1 MESDNSPERRNIVMA
16 SSSAPSTPAPPA
28 GSGTDHPDTPAGERP
43 SSRRPPPDL
52 FVVVLFSG
60 MLLVSAAL
68 VFLIQP
74 MIARFLLPLAGGTPA
89 VWNVSLMFFQLSLL
103 GAYLYAHV
111 AIRRLGVRRQ
121 ALVHL
126 ALMAIPLMVL
136 PIGVPAGSGPPQG
149 GEVFWLLGV
158 LATSV
163 GLPFFVVASTAP
175 MVQRWLA
182 AMDHPRAADPYFLYR
197 ASNVG
202 SIIGLLG
209 YPLLAEPQLRLG
221 QQGELW
227 GIGYGLLFALVL
239 ACAATL
245 FLSPSTLA
253 DHAAADP
260 IEQEPAEAERPTLLT
275 GVRWAGLG
283 FVPSSLMLGV
293 TGFLTTDLAPIPLLW
308 VIPLTLYLLSF
319 IIVFSPA
326 TRAPIVYRVSLYTL
340 PPLALALAI
349 ALIYELRQPFRL
361 IIVLHLVFFFVAALV
376 CHGRLASE
384 RPHPRFL
391 TAFYLWLALGGALG
405 GTFNALVAPLVFDGR
420 TEYPLAVVLA
430 CLCLPAG
437 AMAGSLERA
446 REFLASMLLG
456 RKIEPAGSSP
466 ATAPTRERTA
476 AVELRLDVV
485 LPLIIGAVLLAA
497 LYMLGAEDAGEPA
510 TRRNVVYGL
519 MAIGCLAMLG
529 RPLRF
534 ALSVGA
540 VFVAAAIAMSASTLV
555 IESDRSFFSDLK
567 VESYGEGRYKRLLNG
582 TTLHGAQI
590 QIPGAPLTPIT
601 YYHPT
606 SPVGEVVRVL
616 RRRGLT
622 RNSAVVGLGT
632 GSMACHSRPGERWT
646 FYEIDPLVE
655 QIARDTR
662 LFTFLRDC
670 RGSFGVVLGDAR
682 ISMARERSAAPYGLI
697 ALDAFS
703 SDAIPTHLLT
713 KQAIELYRSRLAPGG
728 VLAFHISNR
737 YLELEPVLGDLGRA
751 TGMACFSRIDVP
763 TDRRGRQQPGKT
775 ISHWVM
781 LARRQS
787 NLGRLPSQRDRWR
800 SCATRPSEAPWT
812 DDYSNI
818 LNVVSW

>member
-1 MESDNSPERRNIVMA
+1 MGSDNSPERRNIVMA
-16 SSSAPSTPAPPA
+16 SSSAPSAPAPPTA
-28 GSGTDHPDTPAGERP
+28 SGPGDPGTGDRRQGSG
-43 SSRRPPPDL
+43 RRPPPDL
-52 FVVVLFSG
+52 LVVVLFSAT
-60 MLLVSAAL
+60 LLVSAAL

-89 VWNVSLMFFQLSLL
+89 VWNVTQMFFQLSLL

-126 ALMAIPLMVL
+126 IVMAIPLVLL

-149 GEVFWLLGV
+149 GEIFWLLGV
-158 LATSV
+158 LATTV

-202 SIIGLLG
+202 SIIGLVG
-209 YPLLAEPQLRLG
+209 YPLAAEPQLRLG
-221 QQGELW
+221 EQGALW

-245 FLSPSTLA
+245 FLSASTIA
-253 DHAAADP
+253 DHAVADP
-260 IEQEPAEAERPTLLT
+260 MEAEPDPAERPTLLT
-275 GVRWAGLG
+275 GLRWAALG

-308 VIPLTLYLLSF
+308 VIPLSLYLLSF

-326 TRAPIVYRVSLYTL
+326 TRAPIVYRVSLYLL
-340 PPLALALAI
+340 PPLALVLAI
-349 ALIYELRQPFRL
+349 ALIYELRTPFRL
-361 IIVLHLVFFFVAALV
+361 ILVLHLVFFFVAALV

-391 TAFYLWLALGGALG
+391 TGFYLWLALGGALG
-405 GTFNALVAPLVFDGR
+405 GTFNALIAPLVFDGR

-437 AMAGSLERA
+437 AMAGSLERG

-466 ATAPTRERTA
+466 PAAPTRERTA
-476 AVELRLDVV
+476 ALELRLDVI
-485 LPLIIGAVLLAA
+485 LPLVIGAVLLAA
-497 LYMLGAEDAGEPA
+497 LYMLGAENAGDPS

-519 MAIGCLAMLG
+519 MAIGCLAMVG

-534 ALSVGA
+534 GLSVGA
-540 VFVAAAIAMSASTLV
+540 VFVAAAIAMSTSTLV

-567 VESYGEGRYKRLLNG
+567 VESYGNGRYKRLLNG
-582 TTLHGAQI
+582 TTLHGAQLRL
-590 QIPGAPLTPIT
+590 PGQPLVPIT

-606 SPVGEVVRVL
+606 SPVGEVVNVL

-632 GSMACHSRPGERWT
+632 GSMACHSRRGERWT

-655 QIARDTR
+655 RIARNPR
-662 LFTFLRDC
+662 LFTFLSEC
-670 RGSFGVVLGDAR
+670 RGSFDVVLGDAR
-682 ISMARERSAAPYGLI
+682 ISLAREPRSRYGLI
-697 ALDAFS
+697 TLDAFS

-713 KQAIELYRSRLAPGG
+713 QQAIELYRARLAPGG

-751 TGMACFSRIDVP
+751 TRMACFSRIDTA
-763 TDRRGRQQPGKT
+763 TDRRGQPQPGKT
-775 ISHWVM
+775 LSHWVM
-781 LARRQS
+781 LARSRS
-787 NLGRLPSQRDRWR
+787 DLGRLPRERARWR
-800 SCATRPSEAPWT
+800 PCATGASAEPWS

>member
-1 MESDNSPERRNIVMA
+1 MGSDNSPERRSIVMA
-16 SSSAPSTPAPPA
+16 ASSAPSTPAPPTGA
-28 GSGTDHPDTPAGERP
+28 GPDHPGASAGAGR
-43 SSRRPPPDL
+43 SGRRPPPDL
-52 FVVVLFSG
+52 LVVVLFSAT
-60 MLLVSAAL
+60 LLVSAAL

-89 VWNVSLMFFQLSLL
+89 VWNVTQMFFQLSLL

-126 ALMAIPLMVL
+126 IVMAIPLVVL

-149 GEVFWLLGV
+149 GEIFWLLGV
-158 LATSV
+158 LATTV

-202 SIIGLLG
+202 SIIGLVG
-209 YPLLAEPQLRLG
+209 YPLAAEPQLRLG
-221 QQGELW
+221 EQGALW

-245 FLSPSTLA
+245 FLSASTIA
-253 DHAAADP
+253 DHAVADP
-260 IEQEPAEAERPTLLT
+260 MEEEPDPAERPTPLT
-275 GVRWAGLG
+275 GLRWAALG

-308 VIPLTLYLLSF
+308 VIPLSLYLLSF

-326 TRAPIVYRVSLYTL
+326 TRAPIVYRVSLYLL
-340 PPLALALAI
+340 PPLALVLAI
-349 ALIYELRQPFRL
+349 ALIYELRTPFRL

-391 TAFYLWLALGGALG
+391 TGFYLWLALGGALG

-466 ATAPTRERTA
+466 QAPPTRERTA
-476 AVELRLDVV
+476 ALELRLDVI
-485 LPLIIGAVLLAA
+485 LPLVIGAVLLAA
-497 LYMLGAEDAGEPA
+497 LYMLGAENAGEPS

-519 MAIGCLAMLG
+519 MAIGCLAMVG

-534 ALSVGA
+534 GLSVAA
-540 VFVAAAIAMSASTLV
+540 VFVAAAIASSASTLV

-567 VESYGEGRYKRLLNG
+567 VESYGEGRYKRLLHG
-582 TTLHGAQI
+582 TTLHGAEL

-606 SPVGEVVRVL
+606 SPVGEVVNVL

-632 GSMACHSRPGERWT
+632 GSMACHSRRGERWT

-655 QIARDTR
+655 RIARNPR
-662 LFTFLRDC
+662 LFTFLSQC
-670 RGSFGVVLGDAR
+670 RGSFDVVLGDAR
-682 ISMARERSAAPYGLI
+682 ISLAREPQSRYGLI
-697 ALDAFS
+697 TLDAFS

-713 KQAIELYRSRLAPGG
+713 QQAIELYRARLAPGG

-737 YLELEPVLGDLGRA
+737 YLELEPVLGDLARA
-751 TGMACFSRIDVP
+751 TRMTCFSRIDNA
-763 TDRRGRQQPGKT
+763 TDRRGRPQPGKT
-775 ISHWVM
+775 LSHWVM
-781 LARRQS
+781 LARRRS
-787 NLGRLPSQRDRWR
+787 DLGRLPRERARWR
-800 SCATRPSEAPWT
+800 ACESGASAEPWS

>member
-1 MESDNSPERRNIVMA
+1 MGSDNSPERRNIVMA
-16 SSSAPSTPAPPA
+16 SSSAPSAPAPPTA
-28 GSGTDHPDTPAGERP
+28 SGPGDPGTGDRRQGSG
-43 SSRRPPPDL
+43 RRPPPDL
-52 FVVVLFSG
+52 LVVVLFSAT
-60 MLLVSAAL
+60 LLVSAAL

-89 VWNVSLMFFQLSLL
+89 VWNVTLMFFQLSLL

-126 ALMAIPLMVL
+126 IVMAIPLVLL

-149 GEVFWLLGV
+149 GEIFWLLGV
-158 LATSV
+158 LATTV

-202 SIIGLLG
+202 SIIGLVG
-209 YPLLAEPQLRLG
+209 YPLAAEPQLRLG
-221 QQGELW
+221 EQGALW

-245 FLSPSTLA
+245 FLSASTIA
-253 DHAAADP
+253 DHAVADP
-260 IEQEPAEAERPTLLT
+260 MEAEPDPAERPTLLT
-275 GVRWAGLG
+275 GLRWAALG

-308 VIPLTLYLLSF
+308 VIPLSLYLLSF

-326 TRAPIVYRVSLYTL
+326 TRAPIVYRVSLYLL
-340 PPLALALAI
+340 PPLALVLAI
-349 ALIYELRQPFRL
+349 ALIYELRTPFRL
-361 IIVLHLVFFFVAALV
+361 ILVLHLVFFFVAALV

-391 TAFYLWLALGGALG
+391 TGFYLWLALGGALG
-405 GTFNALVAPLVFDGR
+405 GTFNALIAPLVFDGR

-437 AMAGSLERA
+437 AMAGSLERG

-466 ATAPTRERTA
+466 PAAPTRERTA
-476 AVELRLDVV
+476 ALELRLDVI
-485 LPLIIGAVLLAA
+485 LPLVIGAVLLAA
-497 LYMLGAEDAGEPA
+497 LYMLGAENAGDPS

-519 MAIGCLAMLG
+519 MAIGCLAMVG

-534 ALSVGA
+534 GLSVGA
-540 VFVAAAIAMSASTLV
+540 VFVAAAIAMSTSTLV

-567 VESYGEGRYKRLLNG
+567 VESYGDGRYKRLLNG
-582 TTLHGAQI
+582 TTLHGAQLRL
-590 QIPGAPLTPIT
+590 PGQPLVPIT

-606 SPVGEVVRVL
+606 SPVGEVVNVL

-632 GSMACHSRPGERWT
+632 GSMACHSRRGERWT

-655 QIARDTR
+655 RIARNPR
-662 LFTFLRDC
+662 LFTFLSEC
-670 RGSFGVVLGDAR
+670 RGSFDVVLGDAR
-682 ISMARERSAAPYGLI
+682 ISLAREPRSRYGLI
-697 ALDAFS
+697 TLDAFS

-713 KQAIELYRSRLAPGG
+713 QQAIELYRARLAPGG

-751 TGMACFSRIDVP
+751 TRMACFSRIDTA
-763 TDRRGRQQPGKT
+763 TDRRGQPQPGKT
-775 ISHWVM
+775 LSHWVM
-781 LARRQS
+781 LARSRS
-787 NLGRLPSQRDRWR
+787 DLGRLPRERARWR
-800 SCATRPSEAPWT
+800 PCATGASAEPWS